1 MTRWLRRGG
10 RAARRRRAS
19 WDRAVVPG
27 VSSGCCLPVPGAP
40 PRALGPAAGP
50 GQSCC
55 RPPSALPLWPRSGVA
70 AEAAFSPSLVLA
82 ALWGWRKEEADVL
95 PFKHQEKVV
104 GTCFP
109 VVQGHGGRHHR
120 GRPRD
125 PLARSGCWRG
135 VAWALLAAAVEAV
148 PMRCASSREQRCTP
162 DNPGETCIA
171 GESQR
176 RLQLGREKGD
186 LEMKRRGG

>member
-1 MTRWLRRGG
+1 MCCPSSTKRRW
-10 RAARRRRAS
+10 
-19 WDRAVVPG
+19 W
-27 VSSGCCLPVPGAP
+27 
-40 PRALGPAAGP
+40 ALAFLWCRDMVGDTTVGGP
-50 GQSCC
+50 GI
-55 RPPSALPLWPRSGVA
+55 RW
-70 AEAAFSPSLVLA
+70 
-82 ALWGWRKEEADVL
+82 
-95 PFKHQEKVV
+95 H
-104 GTCFP
+104 
-109 VVQGHGGRHHR
+109 VQ
-120 GRPRD
+120 D
-125 PLARSGCWRG
+125 AG